1 MRRLPKTI
9 MVEMEIYSGWIRSC
23 RGWLYR
29 RLPSWNVAWH
39 RKRLAGYERRWG
51 LEKEGFTKEG
61 FFRIFQRRVL
71 PRCRPGVF
79 YELVTGDGQVGSL
92 GVWLEGLGQG
102 WKVMAWEHRPAP
114 HSSLKKNRP
123 TTKIHGC
130 RLTIWSEE
138 ERINGV
144 VGITARGVMEAAGV
158 CREIRTGHT
167 RPYFVGIWNPT
178 RRPVWMH
185 RLVREGY
192 RLEIIYERMEFYVC
206 AETRGQKTEDR

>member
-1 MRRLPKTI
+1 MLE
-9 MVEMEIYSGWIRSC
+9 VEIYSSWIRSC

-29 RLPSWNVAWH
+29 RLPSWSTTWH

-51 LEKEGFTKEG
+51 LEKEGFTMEG

-79 YELVTGDGQVGSL
+79 YELVTGDGLVGSL
-92 GVWLEGLGQG
+92 GVWLEGLGEG
-102 WKVMAWEHRPAP
+102 WKVRAWEARPTPLA
-114 HSSLKKNRP
+114 SLRKNREK
-123 TTKIHGC
+123 TGIHEG

-138 ERINGV
+138 ERKTEV
-144 VGITARGVMEAAGV
+144 VGITARGAKEAAGV
-158 CREIRTGHT
+158 CREIRTGHI

-185 RLVREGY
+185 RLAREGY
-192 RLEIIYERMEFYVC
+192 RLEIVYERMEFYVSV
-206 AETRGQKTEDR
+206 ESRRQITKDRWRK